1 MNKEISECFVLSNQ
15 VPHKQFEFNNADFKL
30 EIISATLLV
39 ESTINWAE
47 LLPQFELW
55 VHVIG
60 YSTNENLAIPA
71 IQYSTPLNLI
81 IDPYVKK
88 PIFQLNKLIDKQ
100 IFGSNINFSGVTS
113 FRVKIELIEKMTIND
128 TYALQIEIIK

>member
-15 VPHKQFEFNNADFKL
+15 VTHKQFEFNNADFKL